1 MTIDNELFLHLLKE
15 AKGSPRLRTA
25 MDLRNSAE
33 DQSQRMLNAL
43 QPGTQVPVHR
53 HPLSSETIVVL
64 YGHLTEIYFNE
75 EGHITEE
82 FQLGVD
88 GLIGLN
94 IPKGQWHTVRVTEPC
109 VIMEVKDGPYR
120 PAQPEDLR

>member
-1 MTIDNELFLHLLKE
+1 MTICNELFLQLLEE
-15 AKGSPRLRTA
+15 ARNSSRLRTA
-25 MDLRNSAE
+25 MDLRNSPE

-43 QPGTQVPVHR
+43 LPGTQVPIHR

-64 YGHLTEIYFNE
+64 YGHLTKIYFDE

-88 GLIGLN
+88 GLMGLN